1 MTRLVREPRAI
12 GDPAQCRWIGVAG
25 VVSMMLGG
33 WAGGAVAAG
42 QGPPLAVDPILV
54 IARRPHVF
62 GAQVPNEVLAGM
74 RGGVQLPN
82 GLNIAIG
89 IDIQTRV
96 DGVLALHTIY
106 STDGPEAGVRVFTGG
121 PAPSSVPAGEMSV
134 DTPGSDATPEVTVSR
149 APTGTTIDISTP
161 SAPARVNIVSGQSG
175 TWGTVAGQA
184 QVPVTEN
191 GPPAETPTG
200 NIRLATDERG
210 AVVTLDAPMLQVRH
224 VLGEAAG
231 IVVANTGNDRTIDTI
246 SSVNLDLQGL
256 SPELMAGLSMGD
268 QLALA
273 VASAR

>member
-1 MTRLVREPRAI
+1 
-12 GDPAQCRWIGVAG
+12 
-25 VVSMMLGG
+25 MMLG

-42 QGPPLAVDPILV
+42 SSPLPAPDPILV
-54 IARRPHVF
+54 VARRPHVF
-62 GAQVPNEVLAGM
+62 GAQVPNEILAGM

-96 DGVLALHTIY
+96 DGVLALHTLY
-106 STDGPEAGVRVFTGG
+106 STDGPDAGVRVFTGG
-121 PAPSSVPAGEMSV
+121 PAASSAPAGEMSV
-134 DTPGSDATPEVTVSR
+134 DTPGSDAAPEVTVSR

-161 SAPARVNIVSGQSG
+161 SAPARVNILSGQSS
-175 TWGTVAGQA
+175 TWGTAAGET
-184 QVPVTEN
+184 QVPVSEN
-191 GPPAETPTG
+191 GPPAETPVG
-200 NIRLATDERG
+200 NIRLAADERG
-210 AVVTLDAPMLQVRH
+210 AVVTLDAPMLQIRH

-231 IVVANTGNDRTIDTI
+231 IVVANSGNDRTIDTV
-246 SSVNLDLQGL
+246 SSVNLDLRGL